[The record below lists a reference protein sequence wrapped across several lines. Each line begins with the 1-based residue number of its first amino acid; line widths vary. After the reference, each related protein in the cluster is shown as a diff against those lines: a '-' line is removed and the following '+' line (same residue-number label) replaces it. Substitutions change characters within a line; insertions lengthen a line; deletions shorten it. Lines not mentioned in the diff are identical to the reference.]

1 MPGLVTSSATGNPA
15 GGTPAPRLNL
25 KFSRPFG
32 PRCGWGA
39 KPGVETPGYSRV
51 VPVGTKWPG
60 DKSAHIPA
68 CSPGRERLEI
78 FSRIAPM
85 KLCGRAFGVA
95 DRSALLNEV
104 PRLRDRLVQK
114 RRLAAALP
122 RRGPHR
128 TRNRRAT
135 IKRRS
140 ATQTLAPGFP
150 RRRPASPWL
159 IVALE
164 FMEPCCCVTISP
176 DARGKARVK
185 LGARREGRIL
195 TLPPNRSA
203 GL

>member
-1 MPGLVTSSATGNPA
+1 MLAAQTPFLLLRPSDPPGAGGGGAEARVEARRRNMPGLVTSSATGNPA

-85 KLCGRAFGVA
+85 KLCGRAFGRG
-95 DRSALLNEV
+95 DRS
-104 PRLRDRLVQK
+104 PRPK
-114 RRLAAALP
+114 AASCRRTPKAGAIP
-122 RRGPHR
+122 DEE
-128 TRNRRAT
+128 
-135 IKRRS
+135 S
-140 ATQTLAPGFP
+140 PGY
-150 RRRPASPWL
+150 
-159 IVALE
+159 
-164 FMEPCCCVTISP
+164 
-176 DARGKARVK
+176 D
-185 LGARREGRIL
+185 
-195 TLPPNRSA
+195 
-203 GL
+203 